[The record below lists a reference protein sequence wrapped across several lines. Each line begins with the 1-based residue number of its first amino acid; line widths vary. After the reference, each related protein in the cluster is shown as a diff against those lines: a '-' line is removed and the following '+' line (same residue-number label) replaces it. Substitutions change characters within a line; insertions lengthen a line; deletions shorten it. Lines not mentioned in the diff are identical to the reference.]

1 MSASPSD
8 HGDASARA
16 DAPSEALSDV
26 WVLLDELP
34 RGAASADLM
43 ATTIE
48 TAAVTGD
55 PGRGRAARAAGLR
68 RWVAPAAVVAG
79 ALVAG
84 AMVGRLTAPDPDQP
98 LLDHLPLV
106 KHFELL
112 REAGSVTFL
121 EEVAGRGGPP
131 LRLVLRQGPAAA
143 RQDATDFTAELDG
156 LGRLLGA
163 DTAAR
168 RRFVDELPVDER
180 AELERSL
187 RRFAALSGAERKT
200 LAAVAEALVDP
211 ARPALRAAAL
221 DWHRWIAS
229 SRPEDRAD
237 IVASGT
243 DKRLDWIDW
252 YAARIEGRGRPG
264 PPGPPGRPGSSDRV
278 GPPLGPADR
287 PPGARRPPGVE
298 PPRPTDGRFRR
309 PLPRGDGPEPRATPR
324 AVSPDEAEPPPETR
338 AAPD

>member
-1 MSASPSD
+1 MSAARNDSGSRGARD
-8 HGDASARA
+8 DA
-16 DAPSEALSDV
+16 APAEALSDV

-34 RGAASADLM
+34 RGAASADLT

-48 TAAVTGD
+48 MAAVTGD
-55 PGRGRAARAAGLR
+55 TDRGAATLAAAAR
-68 RWVAPAAVVAG
+68 RWLAPAAVVTA

-84 AMVGRLTAPDPDQP
+84 AVAGRLTAPDPDQR

-106 KHFELL
+106 RHFDVL

-143 RQDATDFTAELDG
+143 RQDATDYTAALDSLG
-156 LGRLLGA
+156 LLLRA
-163 DTAAR
+163 DDAAR
-168 RRFVDELPVDER
+168 RRVVDELPVDER

-211 ARPALRAAAL
+211 ARPELRAAAL

-264 PPGPPGRPGSSDRV
+264 SP
-278 GPPLGPADR
+278 DR
-287 PPGARRPPGVE
+287 PPGARRPPGFE
-298 PPRPTDGRFRR
+298 PPRPPDGRFRR
-309 PLPRGDGPEPRATPR
+309 PPPRGEGPEPRAAPR
-324 AVSPDEAEPPPETR
+324 SVSPDESAPPPETR
-338 AAPD
+338 APPG